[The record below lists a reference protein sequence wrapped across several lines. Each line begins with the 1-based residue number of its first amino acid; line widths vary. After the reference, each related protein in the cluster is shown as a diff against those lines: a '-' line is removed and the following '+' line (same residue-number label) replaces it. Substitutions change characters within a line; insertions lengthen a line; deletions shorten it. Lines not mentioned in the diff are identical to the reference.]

1 MEYNY
6 ISFGYD
12 CSPATALKNLNLRTM
27 ALPFDWVETDIR
39 AILNCISED
48 FRNFHKQITLTEG
61 GEQVRDFYGIR
72 FPHDYPSELGKT
84 YKLQNASV
92 AGLHR
97 VCADYETHIDEVS
110 EKYLRRIERF
120 YDIINDRETPI
131 IALYRGSIN
140 NVLYLNDLLQK
151 KYRRNILFVVSTK
164 ETTDRPFIIPCDTE
178 RNEKWNDTAIW
189 MEGITKA
196 QQIYAYLKS
205 IEKPPAKKLTKLG
218 LSIG

>member
-39 AILNCISED
+39 AILKCISED

-61 GEQVRDFYGIR
+61 GEEVRDFYGIR

-84 YKLQNASV
+84 YKLQNASF
-92 AGLHR
+92 AGLYR
-97 VCADYETHIDEVS
+97 VCADYEKYTDEVT
-110 EKYLRRIERF
+110 EKYKRRIERF
-120 YDIINDRETPI
+120 YDIINDKEKPI
-131 IALYRGSIN
+131 IALYRGPIN

-151 KYRRNILFVVSTK
+151 KYRRNFLFVVSTK

-178 RNEKWNDTAIW
+178 RNDKWNDSTIW